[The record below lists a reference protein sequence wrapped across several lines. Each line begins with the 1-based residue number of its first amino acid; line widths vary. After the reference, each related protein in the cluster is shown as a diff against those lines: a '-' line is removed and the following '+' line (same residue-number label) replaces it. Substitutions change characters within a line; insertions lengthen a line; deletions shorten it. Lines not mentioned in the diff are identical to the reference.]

1 MPFDVTHVESIN
13 KNKLIGTKNKLM
25 DAGGKKSG
33 GFGQKK
39 VRGLSTTTLFSREVP
54 IYAAVPV
61 YALAN
66 SRINH
71 FKILLSENACC

>member
-1 MPFDVTHVESIN
+1 MESIN

-33 GFGQKK
+33 VFGQKK
-39 VRGLSTTTLFSREVP
+39 VRGLSTTILFSRKVL

-71 FKILLSENACC
+71 FKILLSENSCC

>member
-1 MPFDVTHVESIN
+1 MPFNVTHVESIN

-39 VRGLSTTTLFSREVP
+39 VRGLSTTTLFSRRFQFVQLYQCMLLPTLE
-54 IYAAVPV
+54 
-61 YALAN
+61 LT
-66 SRINH
+66 
-71 FKILLSENACC
+71 ILKSC